1 MWTSRFPRPTVR
13 MNRHHSRALHTRLP
27 RPPDAHPEL
36 TRSTSPPPCTPS
48 PHCLAAVADFAAW
61 LLYFPKVIGP
71 QRRVLLIRIAT
82 YLGML
87 HEPLGES
94 PTLRAWTVTPQ
105 PLGLALGPGR
115 YLQKLFPLHLKSE
128 VAVGQFVMACCPLLG
143 AAVVKELEVMLAA
156 ERGDRDAYEHA
167 NALWHYEGLVRLK
180 YDPAVR
186 GNLCFS
192 EAEHP
197 FCEIL
202 QEESGYKAEH
212 VSRIYPAPDRQR
224 CPIFVG
230 CKQRCMLLEVNLQQA
245 KGRDVHT
252 LLSGVAGIIAQFA
265 EAVAEG
271 VPRSALDGATSALLD
286 AIRRP
291 PSPRPGA
298 VRAAMALGHLPVGLC
313 SIGRGDAPPAVTS
326 TQLGMVWATFLRP
339 LARGEVLDLAA
350 RCAMMA
356 LRLAVTL
363 VMVLKCCGDGAA
375 RKRLRAMGRALASP
389 SAALAVRTVLV
400 ALSRSAPDTA
410 SLVVLIVLELVAI
423 VATKR
428 AGRRAPMLI
437 VLMRLA
443 YLSQRA
449 TTEFPSQEQIRV
461 ELKHMAAQWMVLRIL
476 LFYLEQALV
485 RALLAPLPPAPCNG
499 TYAFSREHEGRPLYK
514 KEGGAAII
522 YFKKDWPA
530 LRRIFTDEISMAT
543 STFVL

>member
-1 MWTSRFPRPTVR
+1 
-13 MNRHHSRALHTRLP
+13 
-27 RPPDAHPEL
+27 
-36 TRSTSPPPCTPS
+36 
-48 PHCLAAVADFAAW
+48 
-61 LLYFPKVIGP
+61 
-71 QRRVLLIRIAT
+71 
-82 YLGML
+82 
-87 HEPLGES
+87 
-94 PTLRAWTVTPQ
+94 
-105 PLGLALGPGR
+105 
-115 YLQKLFPLHLKSE
+115 
-128 VAVGQFVMACCPLLG
+128 
-143 AAVVKELEVMLAA
+143 MLAA
-156 ERGDRDAYEHA
+156 ERGDRGAYEHA
-167 NALWHYEGLVRLK
+167 NALRHYEGLVRLK

-461 ELKHMAAQWMVLRIL
+461 ELEHMAAQWMVLRIL

-485 RALLAPLPPAPCNG
+485 RALLALKPDARFARHSSL
-499 TYAFSREHEGRPLYK
+499 AFKRSQ
-514 KEGGAAII
+514 
-522 YFKKDWPA
+522 
-530 LRRIFTDEISMAT
+530 RRWCR
-543 STFVL
+543 

>member
-1 MWTSRFPRPTVR
+1 M
-13 MNRHHSRALHTRLP
+13 
-27 RPPDAHPEL
+27 
-36 TRSTSPPPCTPS
+36 
-48 PHCLAAVADFAAW
+48 
-61 LLYFPKVIGP
+61 IGP

-156 ERGDRDAYEHA
+156 ERGDRDAYEHP
-167 NALWHYEGLVRLK
+167 NALRHYEGLVRLK

-245 KGRDVHT
+245 KGRDVHE

-265 EAVAEG
+265 EAVVEG

-298 VRAAMALGHLPVGLC
+298 ARAAMMALGHLPVGLC

-326 TQLGMVWATFLRP
+326 TPWLGMVWATFLRP

-375 RKRLRAMGRALASP
+375 RKRLHAMGRALASP

-543 STFVL
+543 SSFVL

>member
-1 MWTSRFPRPTVR
+1 M
-13 MNRHHSRALHTRLP
+13 
-27 RPPDAHPEL
+27 
-36 TRSTSPPPCTPS
+36 
-48 PHCLAAVADFAAW
+48 
-61 LLYFPKVIGP
+61 IGP

-156 ERGDRDAYEHA
+156 ERGDRGAYEHA
-167 NALWHYEGLVRLK
+167 NALRHYEGLVRLK

-461 ELKHMAAQWMVLRIL
+461 ELEHMAAQWMVLRIL

-485 RALLAPLPPAPCNG
+485 RALLALKPDARFARHSSL
-499 TYAFSREHEGRPLYK
+499 AFKRSQ
-514 KEGGAAII
+514 
-522 YFKKDWPA
+522 
-530 LRRIFTDEISMAT
+530 RRWCR
-543 STFVL
+543 